1 MLTTFI
7 PDDHHTRRTTTSTQE
22 LCQHVQVRPL
32 LEAEKQK
39 GGSPCVEVPENCV
52 VQLPAK
58 RGSAEGYRYDF
69 DRVYKMSSPGRQM
82 FAEVVQPLLD
92 RFMQGFNTTVRLM
105 SCHLHFATVST
116 PPCAL
121 YADIAASVRQQS

>member
-1 MLTTFI
+1 MITI
-7 PDDHHTRRTTTSTQE
+7 PEAPAHTHE
-22 LCQHVQVRPL
+22 GLCERVQVRPL

-39 GGSPCVEVPENCV
+39 GGSPCVEVPESCV

-92 RFMQGFNTTVRLM
+92 RFMQGFNTTVRLL
-105 SCHLHFATVST
+105 SCHPHTATSRHLLML
-116 PPCAL
+116 CLLA
-121 YADIAASVRQQS
+121 